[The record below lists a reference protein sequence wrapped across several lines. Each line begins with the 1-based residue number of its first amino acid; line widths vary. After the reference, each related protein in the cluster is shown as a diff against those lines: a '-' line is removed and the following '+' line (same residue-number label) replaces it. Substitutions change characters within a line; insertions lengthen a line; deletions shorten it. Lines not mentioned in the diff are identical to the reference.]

1 MSTFEEFRVQF
12 DAELTFRNGGGLQ
25 VQEFRLDIPGDDIA
39 DEDLGP
45 LLVRHLGLLMVD
57 KVTISRKTLLREAH
71 KGSRGVGRD
80 EPAERRVVD
89 LSHVLRDG
97 IITTPGLPGPE
108 IGDHLRRE
116 DSASRYAP
124 GTSFQLD
131 RISMI
136 SGTGTY
142 LDSPNHRFAE
152 GADVAGLPL
161 AGLADLEGLL
171 VRVTDGVRP
180 VDRTAL
186 LPYDVRGRAVLI
198 QTGWD
203 RHWNT
208 GAYGSG
214 EHPYVTLDAA
224 EWLAAEGA
232 ALVGIDT
239 INIDDTADA
248 TRPAHTTLLAA
259 GIPIVEHLTGL
270 AQLPPDGFRFHAAP
284 PAAEGMASFTVRA
297 YAVVGS

>member
-1 MSTFEEFRVQF
+1 
-12 DAELTFRNGGGLQ
+12 
-25 VQEFRLDIPGDDIA
+25 
-39 DEDLGP
+39 
-45 LLVRHLGLLMVD
+45 MVD
-57 KVTISRKTLLREAH
+57 KVAISGKTLLREPH
-71 KGSRGVGRD
+71 KGSRGVARSTAGS
-80 EPAERRVVD
+80 EAAERRVID

-116 DSASRYAP
+116 DSAGSYAP
-124 GTSFQLD
+124 GTSFQFD

-142 LDSPNHRFAE
+142 VDSPNHRFAE

-161 AGLADLEGLL
+161 ARLADLDGLV
-171 VRVTDGVRP
+171 VRVTDGRRP
-180 VDRTAL
+180 VDRNAL

-208 GAYGSG
+208 PDYASG
-214 EHPYVTLDAA
+214 EHPFVTLDGAA
-224 EWLAAEGA
+224 WLAAEGA
-232 ALVGIDT
+232 VLVGIDT
-239 INIDDTADA
+239 INIDDTTDPD
-248 TRPAHTTLLAA
+248 RPAHTTLLAA

-284 PAAEGMASFTVRA
+284 PAAEGMSSFTVRA
-297 YAVVGS
+297 YAVVSS